1 MLGGVLLLV
10 DDDVPVHEDVVEEEE
25 LARFG
30 FLSAGLG
37 ENSLSDQDPTL
48 KMSGGYQRYQWTG
61 LTRDGKR
68 LTS

>member
-37 ENSLSDQDPTL
+37 EYSLSDQDPTL
-48 KMSGGYQRYQWTG
+48 KM
-61 LTRDGKR
+61 
-68 LTS
+68 